1 MERFDVVIVGARCAG
16 ASLATLLARRGVR
29 VCVVDLATFPSDTPS
44 THVLQP
50 SGVVHLKKLG
60 VYESVLAADTPPLTR
75 FTLRLG
81 NARIDETI
89 DLDEFGAPGLC
100 IRRVT
105 LDPLLVDAA
114 RAAGADVRQGV
125 RVTGLVRDDTGRV
138 TGVETNSGP
147 VGADL
152 VVGADG
158 RNSTVARLTGA
169 REYGTAPA
177 GRLFMW
183 GYLRGVPKRDG
194 QIMLARIDD
203 LGYLASPTDNGLYLA
218 AVAPDVSRK
227 REYMADRERS
237 LREGIRRWPELHEI
251 VGDAELEGP
260 VHTVGSWHGFFRES
274 AGPGWVLVGDAGQ
287 FKDPTPGQGISDSL
301 RHSARL
307 SDAIVG
313 GLRGGS
319 AAMDAQLQR
328 WWSWRDRDSWGG

>member
-1 MERFDVVIVGARCAG
+1 
-16 ASLATLLARRGVR
+16 
-29 VCVVDLATFPSDTPS
+29 
-44 THVLQP
+44 
-50 SGVVHLKKLG
+50 
-60 VYESVLAADTPPLTR
+60 
-75 FTLRLG
+75 
-81 NARIDETI
+81 
-89 DLDEFGAPGLC
+89 
-100 IRRVT
+100 
-105 LDPLLVDAA
+105 
-114 RAAGADVRQGV
+114 
-125 RVTGLVRDDTGRV
+125 V

-183 GYLRGVPKRDG
+183 GYFRGVPKRDG

-328 WWSWRDRDSWGG
+328 WWSWRDRDSREIHWLATDLGKPGVVTPVREAVFAAIAAEPDASRNFIRVMNHDVRPSRVFTARRMFRAAGRLLGTQPHRRREVVGEVGELIGNTVRQARLRRPRRTSASPLRDDRHASQSETAAASA